1 MYEYHVAMPTRKSR
15 DLDRLIVVVVV
26 GGANVVVV
34 VVVDVLVVVSPGYVV
49 VVVVEVVVVLVVVGG
64 FSVVVVTGFLGLVFT
79 MTLMT
84 GLGRGLASAVVMSTV
99 ECQATRVPAAGD
111 WRRATTQV
119 PSALPGPRVVK

>member
-1 MYEYHVAMPTRKSR
+1 
-15 DLDRLIVVVVV
+15 VVVV

-49 VVVVEVVVVLVVVGG
+49 VVVDVVVVVVVLVVVGAR
-64 FSVVVVTGFLGLVFT
+64 VVVVTGFLGLGLVLT
-79 MTLMT
+79 TTLTT
-84 GLGRGLASAVVMSTV
+84 GLGGGRLSAVVMMTV